1 MGFISAASKQTRRCA
16 ISVVSRKDR
25 HRRIG
30 ERASETKEVSHLATV
45 ERTAARDMGVV
56 IESDRWE
63 PKPSAFVFLSAA
75 CCASIFLRP
84 YFSKSNAA
92 RGSGASSLL
101 DLGPVAPFLR
111 FQRGFLLLYSLASVM
126 GGLESM
132 SGEYE
137 FALYGIS
144 RERMAWYLSVG
155 SVAALALG
163 TFSGILFDMVGPRKA
178 CLLFCILHLFVGVLK
193 SVVRHPTVW
202 ISSICLSLASS
213 LFSFCYE
220 TWMVMEHEK
229 QGHKQDLLSDTFW
242 LMTFFESLSLISSQ
256 GLANLLVKDLKRK
269 SLSPYVLAALLAI
282 LSAFCIR
289 KQWNRSYHIIS
300 VESYIKSFSAHVL
313 RDKKIL
319 ALAWTQASIHF
330 SMSVV
335 WILWAPT
342 LVADGREVN
351 LSMIYPCFIGSR
363 MLGSTVFPWYFSEV
377 KSFGNEDCLTTAL
390 GVAGLALFIVAY
402 DYQEIGF
409 LVILFCVFH
418 ACVGFSLPSLAR
430 LRTMYLPNELRGG
443 MISSSLAPANAAI
456 LLFLLKVSQRLILRV
471 SPSFDL
477 VINICWRFHHQPSC
491 IVIDNGGIKEGQ
503 RLLMGPE

>member
-1 MGFISAASKQTRRCA
+1 
-16 ISVVSRKDR
+16 
-25 HRRIG
+25 
-30 ERASETKEVSHLATV
+30 
-45 ERTAARDMGVV
+45 MGVV

-63 PKPSAFVFLSAA
+63 PKPSAFIVLSAA
-75 CCASIFLRP
+75 CFASVFLRP

-101 DLGPVAPFLR
+101 DLGPTAPFLR

-126 GGLESM
+126 DGLESM
-132 SGEYE
+132 FGEYE

-144 RERMAWYLSVG
+144 REQMTWYLSIG
-155 SVAALALG
+155 AVAALVFG
-163 TFSGILFDMVGPRKA
+163 TFSGVLFDMVGPRKA

-242 LMTFFESLSLISSQ
+242 LMTFFESLSLIGSQ
-256 GLANLLVKDLKRK
+256 GLANLLVKDLKRR

-282 LSAFCIR
+282 LSALCIR
-289 KQWNRSYHIIS
+289 KQWSRSYHIIS
-300 VESYIKSFSAHVL
+300 VDSYIKSFSAHVL

-390 GVAGLALFIVAY
+390 GVAGLALLIVAY

-443 MISSSLAPANAAI
+443 MISSSLAPANVAI
-456 LLFLLKVSQRLILRV
+456 LLFLLKGGYHQNLANSTIMALSAFGLLIAAGCIYKLR
-471 SPSFDL
+471 S
-477 VINICWRFHHQPSC
+477 WRKQCRQDWHYT
-491 IVIDNGGIKEGQ
+491 
-503 RLLMGPE
+503 